1 MLDALI
7 IGGGPAGLMAAIY
20 LARYRREVLLIDEG
34 QAGPPS
40 YRKATTILDLRESQ
54 VQPSSLGY
62 ESRRRSMA
70 PRWSGGE
77 SSVCTIVRMA
87 ALLPAG
93 VGGKSWFGPHWS
105 QPDLSTRPQ
114 TSRE

>member
-34 QAGPPS
+34 ASRAALIPESHNYPGFKGVAGPAS
-40 YRKATTILDLRESQ
+40 LD
-54 VQPSSLGY
+54 Y

-87 ALLPAG
+87 ALLPGG